1 MNPADLTLPTISPTL
16 ASKTLP
22 TAQLFALKNGKAAVP
37 RADVE
42 AIYTQ
47 LKSALGDQW
56 ADYKTV
62 INQYTL
68 GNLNQNELSYVLQP
82 LLTLAPAIIPTPATS
97 STPAAPTSIL
107 HLHNTLVVSLYTNI
121 YRDPPPSD
129 VAPWVVATDKPSSAS
144 KGGSG
149 ANAGANDKSE
159 ERVKKEAMSLHAR
172 DRRRIKTLK
181 DGSVAVNDGYKAML
195 DYHHELAVK
204 PPNQGDFG
212 APQSAGAGLAKT
224 NWDLEI
230 RRRYAQPLASET
242 LEFPTQSDVQNR
254 IEPICAEEG
263 LASSTQSAIASCAE
277 LVEQATEVFLKEMLG
292 ELYAHVGAN
301 AEGCV
306 KTARY
311 KRRLHKEEQE
321 AERGAVQRNGAGRLP
336 VELETQGLRN
346 PLDMEDLRLGLQMSD
361 SFLRT
366 DRFLDEGI
374 MLSRYA
380 DLDLGMTNGYGKGG
394 AVSGVG
400 SRASAVVDPD
410 AMAIDDMDAWKGST
424 SSNQMELMGV
434 LDDCLAVG

>member
-1 MNPADLTLPTISPTL
+1 
-16 ASKTLP
+16 
-22 TAQLFALKNGKAAVP
+22 
-37 RADVE
+37 
-42 AIYTQ
+42 
-47 LKSALGDQW
+47 
-56 ADYKTV
+56 
-62 INQYTL
+62 
-68 GNLNQNELSYVLQP
+68 
-82 LLTLAPAIIPTPATS
+82 
-97 STPAAPTSIL
+97 
-107 HLHNTLVVSLYTNI
+107 
-121 YRDPPPSD
+121 
-129 VAPWVVATDKPSSAS
+129 
-144 KGGSG
+144 
-149 ANAGANDKSE
+149 
-159 ERVKKEAMSLHAR
+159 MSLHAR

-181 DGSVAVNDGYKAML
+181 DGSVAVNDGHKEMM

-263 LASSTQSAIASCAE
+263 LAGSTQSAIASCAE

-292 ELYAHVGAN
+292 GLYAHVGAN

-306 KTARY
+306 QTSRY

-336 VELETQGLRN
+336 VELEMQGLRN
-346 PLDMEDLRLGLQMSD
+346 PLDMEDLRLGLQMSNP
-361 SFLRT
+361 FLRM

-374 MLSRYA
+374 MLARYA
-380 DLDLGMTNGYGKGG
+380 DLDLQGHGMANGYGKGG
-394 AVSGVG
+394 TVNGVR
-400 SRASAVVDPD
+400 SRAPAVADPD
-410 AMAIDDMDAWKGST
+410 AMAIDDVDAWKGST
-424 SSNQMELMGV
+424 TTNQMELMGV